1 MALDT
6 MPRHEFPQ
14 KVRKAAIE
22 RAGDRC
28 EAVGIRWGH
37 EPGRRCT
44 AILSQTKVELD
55 HWPLGAHAEG
65 SGTLDNCVVC
75 CRACNQYAA
84 NHTDKAVEAKIKRV
98 RIKHGIDPAKR
109 LRPKPKL
116 SNRGFD
122 KTKSRKFNGQVIDR
136 R

>member
-1 MALDT
+1 
-6 MPRHEFPQ
+6 
-14 KVRKAAIE
+14 
-22 RAGDRC
+22 
-28 EAVGIRWGH
+28 
-37 EPGRRCT
+37 
-44 AILSQTKVELD
+44 
-55 HWPLGAHAEG
+55 
-65 SGTLDNCVVC
+65 
-75 CRACNQYAA
+75 
-84 NHTDKAVEAKIKRV
+84 V